1 MESAPR
7 LAITNLDSVKLTVY
21 VPEAQLERVTLG
33 QRVRV
38 KVDAFP
44 QRAFD
49 GRVVFISPQAEFT
62 PKNVQTA
69 QDRATTV
76 FAVKI
81 ALDNADRALAMGM
94 TGAAVFGE

>member
-49 GRVVFISPQAEFT
+49 GQGVFIAPRAELT

-69 QDRATTV
+69 QERATTV

-81 ALDNADRALAMGM
+81 ALDNAERALTMGM
-94 TGAAVFGE
+94 TGEAVFGE

>member
-1 MESAPR
+1 MTIA
-7 LAITNLDSVKLTVY
+7 NLDSVKLTLY
-21 VPEAQLERVTLG
+21 APEAQLGWVALG

-81 ALDNADRALAMGM
+81 ALDNADRALTLRM
-94 TGAAVFGE
+94 TGETVIEE